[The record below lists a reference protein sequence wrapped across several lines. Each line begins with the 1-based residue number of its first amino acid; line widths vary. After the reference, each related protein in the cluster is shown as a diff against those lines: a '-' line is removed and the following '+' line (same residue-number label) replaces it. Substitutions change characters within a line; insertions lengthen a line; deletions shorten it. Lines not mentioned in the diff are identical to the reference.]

1 MGKAYSLDDYIDDVN
16 DYFYKNG
23 IKRPSC
29 IAHSFG
35 GRVAIKI
42 ASREKDFFDKLV
54 LTGAAGLKPR
64 PTVKKTLKKRAF
76 NLLKLFVCKERL
88 EGFYSKD
95 YLMLDDVM
103 RKSFIKIVTEHL
115 DYCLPLIEN
124 PTLIINGKKDRE
136 TPPYFAR
143 RLNKGIKNSKLIFI
157 ENAGHFAFI
166 DKPNTFN
173 MEVGKFL
180 LS

>member
-1 MGKAYSLDDYIDDVN
+1 MEKPYSLDDYIADVN
-16 DYFYKNG
+16 DYFYKEG
-23 IKRPSC
+23 IKKPSC

-42 ASREKDFFDKLV
+42 ASRDKDFFNKLV

-64 PTVKKTLKKRAF
+64 PTLKKSIKKGVF
-76 NLLKLFVCKERL
+76 NLLKHFLKKEKL
-88 EGFYSKD
+88 EAFYSKD
-95 YLMLDDVM
+95 YLMLDEVM
-103 RKSFIKIVTEHL
+103 KKSFIKIVTEHL

-124 PTLIINGKKDRE
+124 STLIINGIKDKE